1 MLIWVEKMPEFNTI
15 DGVNLIEKCISCNSI
30 TSDIKL
36 NEFVKK
42 CQTHKCKHTCFK
54 KSKDKCRFN
63 YPMCESNLTRILS
76 EDEIPRNKNKFVIMK
91 RSSTDK
97 FINNYNPIILDMW
110 QANMDIQPIGT
121 VFGIAF

>member
-1 MLIWVEKMPEFNTI
+1 
-15 DGVNLIEKCISCNSI
+15 
-30 TSDIKL
+30 
-36 NEFVKK
+36 
-42 CQTHKCKHTCFK
+42 
-54 KSKDKCRFN
+54 
-63 YPMCESNLTRILS
+63 MCESNLTRILS

-121 VFGIAF
+121 VFGKAFYVAEYVAQEKPIHLQKQIYDALKEIKNSNIKNLFKR